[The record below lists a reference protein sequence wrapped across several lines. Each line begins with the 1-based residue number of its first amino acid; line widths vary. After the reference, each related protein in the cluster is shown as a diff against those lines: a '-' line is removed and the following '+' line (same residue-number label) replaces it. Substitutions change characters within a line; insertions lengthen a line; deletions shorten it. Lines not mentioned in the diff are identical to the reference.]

1 LQSHSSK
8 YQQLSHA
15 FAGFLQSKYIITD
28 PTLCFTLGTD
38 ASLYR
43 LTPKIIVKVDC
54 LSELKKVMQLCVEYK
69 APYTFRAAGTS
80 LSGQGISDSVLIM
93 LTESWKQYKIKEN
106 GEKIWLQP
114 GVIGGDA
121 NRYLAPYHRK
131 IGPDPASIASCKI
144 GGIAANNS
152 SGMCCGT
159 TENTYQ
165 TVSSMTIVFAD
176 GCTLDTAD
184 ILSVESFKKT
194 HKDFLHQLTLLAKTT
209 KDDKQLTELIH
220 HKYRLKNTMGFSI
233 NALVD
238 YDDPI
243 DILQHLMIGSEGCLG
258 FIADITYN
266 TVVESQHKA
275 SSLIVYA
282 DIETS
287 CNAVTAIADLGVA
300 AVELIDGL
308 SLKSVR
314 GHEGVPAFI
323 DHLDQEAT
331 ALLLECD
338 ADSAEALQT
347 LTHTISKT
355 LSQFKSIEAI
365 DFTSDTKICT
375 ELWAIRKGLMPVAAA
390 IRKPGTSVIIE
401 DITFPVENLA
411 AGTRELREL
420 FVKCGY
426 DDAVVFGHAL
436 MGNLHFI
443 LSHDF
448 SQQVDVDRY
457 GSFMESL
464 AELVAIKFNG
474 SLKAE
479 HGTGRNMAPYVE
491 REWGTT
497 AYQLMH
503 KIKQLF
509 DPDGLMNPGV
519 VLNAD
524 KNAHINDLKIIPLA
538 DPYVDGCMECGFC
551 EAVCPSRN
559 LSLTPRQ
566 RIVMFRQLQQL
577 NAAKQT
583 KEVKREVKQLT
594 KHFNYLGIES
604 CAATGLCADRCPVG
618 INTGELI
625 RTLRENNTTVNYK
638 AAKWTASHF
647 ALTSKLLGSVFFF
660 NQIINK
666 ILPANIIDSLGR
678 GIHKLSLKTLP
689 LWTATFPTA
698 NRSKLFKRTSSKLS
712 IRLSTSKE
720 IVYLASCSSR
730 TMGTQKKASDQR
742 SLNDVTISLLEK
754 AGYQI
759 IIPDELD
766 ELCCGM
772 PYSSQGLPEL
782 AKQKNHQL
790 ENMLWKASQ
799 AGTLPILIDT
809 SPCKKYSTENFTKSM
824 QIFEPCEFAEK
835 HLLSELTITALDE
848 TIMLHITC
856 SSRRMKLEQT
866 MLNIAQKCAKEVV
879 IPDQIQCCGWAGN
892 KGFTTPELNQAAL
905 MTLADQVPDGCKR
918 GFSNSLTCEIGL
930 SQHSGIPYQSI
941 LYLLDEV
948 SVNNQQP

>member
-1 LQSHSSK
+1 MKTSLLK
-8 YQQLSHA
+8 YQQLSNT
-15 FAGFLQSKYIITD
+15 FATFLDAKRIITD
-28 PTLCFTLGTD
+28 PALCFTLGTD

-54 LSELKKVMQLCVEYK
+54 LTELKRVMQLCIEHE

-93 LTESWKQYKIKEN
+93 LTDSWKQYKIKEN
-106 GEKIWLQP
+106 GDKIWLQP

-121 NRYLAPYHRK
+121 NKYLAPYHRK

-176 GCTLDTAD
+176 GCILNTAD

-194 HKDFLHQLTLLAKTT
+194 HKDLLDEISLLAKTT

-238 YDDPI
+238 FEDPI

-275 SSLIVYA
+275 SSFIVYA

-287 CNAVTAIADLGVA
+287 CNAVSAIADLGVA

-308 SLKSVR
+308 SMKSVKD
-314 GHEGVPAFI
+314 HDGVPEFI
-323 DHLDQEAT
+323 NHLDQEAT
-331 ALLLECD
+331 ALLLECH
-338 ADSAEALQT
+338 ANSAEELAI
-347 LTHTISKT
+347 LTKTISTTLNEFKT
-355 LSQFKSIEAI
+355 IEAI
-365 DFTSDTKICT
+365 DFTTDAKVCT
-375 ELWAIRKGLMPVAAA
+375 ELWAIRKGLMPAAAA

-401 DITFPVENLA
+401 DITFPVEDLA
-411 AGTRELREL
+411 AGTRELKEL
-420 FVKCGY
+420 FLTCGY

-436 MGNLHFI
+436 MGNLHFV

-448 SQQVDVDRY
+448 SNQKDIDRY
-457 GSFMESL
+457 DKFMESL
-464 AELVAIKFNG
+464 ADLVAIKFNG

-491 REWGTT
+491 REWGTA
-497 AYQLMH
+497 AYQLMK

-509 DPDGLMNPGV
+509 DPLGLMNPGV
-519 VLNAD
+519 VINPD
-524 KNAHINDLKIIPLA
+524 TNTHINDLKVIPLA

-577 NAAKQT
+577 YAAKQT
-583 KEVKREVKQLT
+583 ARVKDEIKQLT
-594 KHFNYLGIES
+594 KHFDDLGIDT
-604 CAATGLCADRCPVG
+604 CAATGLCADSCPVG

-625 RTLRENNTTVNYK
+625 RTLRENNKSIKYK
-638 AAKWTASHF
+638 VAKWTAGHF
-647 ALTSKLLGSVFFF
+647 SFTSKLLKVVFNLNHF
-660 NQIINK
+660 IN
-666 ILPANIIDSLGR
+666 IPFTN
-678 GIHKLSLKTLP
+678 
-689 LWTATFPTA
+689 
-698 NRSKLFKRTSSKLS
+698 N
-712 IRLSTSKE
+712 
-720 IVYLASCSSR
+720 
-730 TMGTQKKASDQR
+730 KK
-742 SLNDVTISLLEK
+742 
-754 AGYQI
+754 
-759 IIPDELD
+759 
-766 ELCCGM
+766 
-772 PYSSQGLPEL
+772 
-782 AKQKNHQL
+782 
-790 ENMLWKASQ
+790 
-799 AGTLPILIDT
+799 
-809 SPCKKYSTENFTKSM
+809 
-824 QIFEPCEFAEK
+824 
-835 HLLSELTITALDE
+835 
-848 TIMLHITC
+848 
-856 SSRRMKLEQT
+856 
-866 MLNIAQKCAKEVV
+866 
-879 IPDQIQCCGWAGN
+879 
-892 KGFTTPELNQAAL
+892 
-905 MTLADQVPDGCKR
+905 
-918 GFSNSLTCEIGL
+918 
-930 SQHSGIPYQSI
+930 
-941 LYLLDEV
+941 
-948 SVNNQQP
+948 